1 MHWLRNM
8 KLMWI
13 RIACVCAIMLAAF
26 AHQPVAAGEGNTTV
40 SEYALPDGTILS
52 LCIYTPAGENG
63 AASPSCEFCRIADG
77 AMAAPPC
84 GMSLAVART
93 LENQRLKVAAVN
105 LPRSIFQPAT
115 PLRGPPT
122 VS

>member
-1 MHWLRNM
+1 
-8 KLMWI
+8 
-13 RIACVCAIMLAAF
+13 MLAAF
-26 AHQPVAAGEGNTTV
+26 AHQPVATGESTTTV

-52 LCIYTPAGENG
+52 LCVYTPAGENG
-63 AASPSCEFCRIADG
+63 AAGPSCEFCRIADG

-84 GMSLAVART
+84 GMSLTVART
-93 LENQRLKVAAVN
+93 IENRRLKVAAVN
-105 LPRSIFQPAT
+105 LPRAIFQPAT

>member
-1 MHWLRNM
+1 M
-8 KLMWI
+8 MWI
-13 RIACVCAIMLAAF
+13 RIACVCAIMFAAF
-26 AHQPVAAGEGNTTV
+26 AHQPVAAGEGNTKV

-52 LCIYTPAGENG
+52 LCIYIPAGENG
-63 AASPSCEFCRIADG
+63 TAGPSCEFCRIAD
-77 AMAAPPC
+77 AAIAAPPC

-93 LENQRLKVAAVN
+93 IENQRLKVAATN
-105 LPRSIFQPAT
+105 LPRAIFQPAT

>member
-1 MHWLRNM
+1 MF
-8 KLMWI
+8 
-13 RIACVCAIMLAAF
+13 AAF
-26 AHQPVAAGEGNTTV
+26 AHQPVAVNESTTTV
-40 SEYALPDGTILS
+40 SEYAMPDGTILS

-63 AASPSCEFCRIADG
+63 AASSSCEFCRIADA

-84 GMSLAVART
+84 GMSVAVART
-93 LENQRLKVAAVN
+93 IENRRLKVVAVN